1 MILMPGEEAQLTLES
16 AARAASAIPGD
27 QLVGATPYRYVR
39 LDMVKRQQSFTAAGT
54 DFTQVQKTSPYF
66 NVEGRYPENARELL
80 VGKEIAT
87 RALAAGITEVVFD
100 RNGYLYHGR
109 VKSLADAAREG
120 GLKF

>member
-1 MILMPGEEAQLTLES
+1 MTKCEKS
-16 AARAASAIPGD
+16 
-27 QLVGATPYRYVR
+27 
-39 LDMVKRQQSFTAAGT
+39 K
-54 DFTQVQKTSPYF
+54 
-66 NVEGRYPENARELL
+66 L